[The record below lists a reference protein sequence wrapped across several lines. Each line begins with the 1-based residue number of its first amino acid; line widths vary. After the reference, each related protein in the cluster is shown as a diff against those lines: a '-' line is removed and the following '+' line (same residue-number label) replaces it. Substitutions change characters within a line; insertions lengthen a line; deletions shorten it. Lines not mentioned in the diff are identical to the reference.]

1 MTQLNTQDQIVELT
15 DKQIESIEGGIALPP
30 DADPMKKFIFTW
42 IFPQALSA

>member
-30 DADPMKKFIFTW
+30 DTDPWTKFMFNVLY
-42 IFPQALSA
+42 PHVKSA